1 MVIVNNHAHAL
12 KKPQLLPIYDTHVN
26 LDNRENTARK
36 VMRPRRSSD
45 SQKQQTAKQQANDRL
60 AQALRD
66 NLHRRKAQAR
76 ARAKAPATDA
86 GGTIPVDEKRPA
98 K

>member
-1 MVIVNNHAHAL
+1 
-12 KKPQLLPIYDTHVN
+12 
-26 LDNRENTARK
+26 
-36 VMRPRRSSD
+36 MRPRHPSEPPSAKR
-45 SQKQQTAKQQANDRL
+45 QTNDRL

-76 ARAKAPATDA
+76 ARKAVPASDA
-86 GGTIPVDEKRPA
+86 GGKMAPDEKPV

>member
-1 MVIVNNHAHAL
+1 
-12 KKPQLLPIYDTHVN
+12 
-26 LDNRENTARK
+26 
-36 VMRPRRSSD
+36 MRPRHPSELPS
-45 SQKQQTAKQQANDRL
+45 AKQQANDRL

-76 ARAKAPATDA
+76 ARTAAPATGA
-86 GGTIPVDEKRPA
+86 GGTIPSDEKSPA

>member
-1 MVIVNNHAHAL
+1 MRLRH
-12 KKPQLLPIYDTHVN
+12 PSEPP
-26 LDNRENTARK
+26 TAR
-36 VMRPRRSSD
+36 
-45 SQKQQTAKQQANDRL
+45 QQANDRL

-76 ARAKAPATDA
+76 ARATAPAPDA
-86 GGTIPVDEKRPA
+86 GGKVAPDEKKPI

>member
-1 MVIVNNHAHAL
+1 
-12 KKPQLLPIYDTHVN
+12 
-26 LDNRENTARK
+26 
-36 VMRPRRSSD
+36 MRPRYPSEPPS
-45 SQKQQTAKQQANDRL
+45 AKRQANDRL

-76 ARAKAPATDA
+76 ARKAVPAPDA
-86 GGTIPVDEKRPA
+86 GGKMAPDEKKPV